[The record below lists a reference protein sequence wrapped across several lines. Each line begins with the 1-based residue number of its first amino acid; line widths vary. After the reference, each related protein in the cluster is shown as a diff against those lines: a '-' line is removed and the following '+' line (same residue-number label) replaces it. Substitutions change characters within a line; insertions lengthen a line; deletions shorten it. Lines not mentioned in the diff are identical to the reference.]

1 MAAYLTAAEAAARL
15 ESYGISA
22 DLTDGDLLVASHEL
36 DSEGGPFIGRRLGY
50 EQERAF
56 PRTVTPRGEAVS
68 EGADPPDE
76 ILDAVSLLAHHATTD
91 EGGAI
96 TSESVLDM
104 SVTYASPKANRHT
117 RQIASLIAPYQ
128 RKSGTRAGGSRYAY
142 APERALID
150 GYYD

>member
-68 EGADPPDE
+68 EGADPPDD

-117 RQIASLIAPYQ
+117 RQIAALVAPYQ
-128 RKSGTRAGGSRYAY
+128 RKVGTRAGGRYYPAT
-142 APERALID
+142 ERARID
-150 GYYD
+150 GDWD